1 MKVDIQ
7 RAIHTGIAARN
18 VMTNPVAKDLADLSL
33 RYFDS
38 EHLAEAKLLASLA
51 IVLEF
56 EADVALEIIADTV
69 NKVGNTIFEVGDLAM
84 NTEVE

>member
-1 MKVDIQ
+1 MVDIQ
-7 RAIHTGIAARN
+7 KAIDTGIAARN

-33 RYFDS
+33 RYFDN

-56 EADVALEIIADTV
+56 EADVALEIIHDTV
-69 NKVGNTIFEVGDLAM
+69 SKVGDVIFEIGDLLGMA
-84 NTEVE
+84 EIE